1 DLRHD
6 FLTAKEALHRV
17 PNKGFGYNVLR
28 FIDSGKAD
36 GTGSPRDQEEGL
48 DRELTARIGF
58 NYLGD
63 MGVDKTDGVRLF
75 TDTDI
80 PVGEDISPL
89 NCYGP
94 DIAINCFVRGGSFRL
109 FMDYNKD
116 LYGEDE
122 ARRFADGILS
132 QIREITNYLSS
143 DIAPAVTAT
152 DLGETQWSEAEF
164 EAVMA
169 DFASRGETLE
179 RIYPLLPMQEGMLLN
194 AVSEPESYAYRLVDV
209 FEVDGNPTEEMLR
222 RALDRLGRKHEVL
235 RTAIIHEGVTVP
247 RQAIVDRKPGLRMI
261 DLSTDAK
268 AEEAGSKEADAGE
281 AGSKEADVME
291 AVMKIRE
298 EILRDGFDLQRK
310 PLFSVTCVKAPE
322 GRSYLLTAV
331 HHIIVDGWCT
341 GLYMDSLVRYLGE
354 ELRNSEM
361 TGDAAKA
368 SPDTGNNDAGRY
380 EAAVR
385 EILKKDMYA
394 GLAYWEELLD
404 GYETRAAVPSYG
416 IVPEAL
422 RSKEDEAYI
431 SISPEVTARFE
442 QICREAGATISNGV
456 ELAWG
461 MVLGTCSRQDD
472 VVFAKVV
479 SGRDNAGVK
488 TEDVVGL
495 FINSVPVRIRIDQNT
510 TARAALKA
518 LQAQTARSNAYDYC
532 PLSEIQKRSYPGSDL
547 LQTVLAFENYNS
559 GREETV
565 SEDILKPVCT
575 REERF
580 DELSLSAYLK
590 DGKLI
595 LQASYDTSLYR
606 EAEIRQVLALF
617 KTYVEQ
623 MSAGPDRRLYTFE
636 HVAAREREEV
646 LALSGG
652 KRLPFDQKQTW
663 LALFLGIAD
672 HTPSITAVV
681 DSRGSYTYGELDALS
696 NRIAAR
702 LIQMGVG
709 ENSFVAIKMDR
720 VKEFIAAV
728 IGVQKAGA
736 AYVPIDPAYPEDR
749 IAYMLEDSGASV
761 TLDEAAVAS
770 LMADDSAAKPLNR
783 ATPGHRAYMIYTSG
797 STGKPKGVIIH
808 HHALRAYVAWAARD
822 FGYQAGR
829 HYAHSVT
836 FSFDASVTD
845 IVCPLCVGAQV
856 HVLSDE
862 IRLNPSRLAD
872 YLREN
877 QIHGVK
883 FPTQLGML
891 MLNSYPDLF
900 PEFTVLGG
908 EKLLP
913 VAQTHVLMYNEYGP
927 TEFTIGSSVHLV
939 DQQKDVDIPIGRPV
953 PNTWSLI
960 CDAQGRLLPRGM
972 VGELC
977 LAGAQIAEGYLNR
990 PELTAEK
997 FTDCPY
1003 LPGEKMYHTGDLARY
1018 NEDNELLCLGRIDTQ
1033 VKLRGFRIELGEIET
1048 RASQYPGIQA
1058 VAVEV
1063 RRDQLVLYYT
1073 QAQGREITP
1082 EALRPFLA
1090 ETLADYMVPTAYM
1103 PLEAMPMTPNGK
1115 IDRKALP
1122 EPERRLKEIVAPESP
1137 TEEQVLDLAAQMLG
1151 EAGFGVTDD
1160 LVSLGMSSLLAM
1172 RFAATLQSRHD
1183 ARVRVSDIMKT
1194 PTVRGISALID
1205 KASHEQGMALRAF
1218 EKRERYPLSENQRGL
1233 YIEWEINRNTTQYNI
1248 PAVYRF
1254 YDANAHALVQAVKA
1268 AVEAHPCLKI
1278 RLVTE
1283 NEEVMQQRHDDERVE
1298 VTVVTPDH

>member
-1 DLRHD
+1 
-6 FLTAKEALHRV
+6 
-17 PNKGFGYNVLR
+17 
-28 FIDSGKAD
+28 
-36 GTGSPRDQEEGL
+36 
-48 DRELTARIGF
+48 
-58 NYLGD
+58 
-63 MGVDKTDGVRLF
+63 M
-75 TDTDI
+75 
-80 PVGEDISPL
+80 
-89 NCYGP
+89 
-94 DIAINCFVRGGSFRL
+94 
-109 FMDYNKD
+109 
-116 LYGEDE
+116 
-122 ARRFADGILS
+122 
-132 QIREITNYLSS
+132 
-143 DIAPAVTAT
+143 
-152 DLGETQWSEAEF
+152 
-164 EAVMA
+164 
-169 DFASRGETLE
+169 
-179 RIYPLLPMQEGMLLN
+179 
-194 AVSEPESYAYRLVDV
+194 
-209 FEVDGNPTEEMLR
+209 
-222 RALDRLGRKHEVL
+222 
-235 RTAIIHEGVTVP
+235 
-247 RQAIVDRKPGLRMI
+247 
-261 DLSTDAK
+261 
-268 AEEAGSKEADAGE
+268 
-281 AGSKEADVME
+281 
-291 AVMKIRE
+291 
-298 EILRDGFDLQRK
+298 
-310 PLFSVTCVKAPE
+310 
-322 GRSYLLTAV
+322 
-331 HHIIVDGWCT
+331 
-341 GLYMDSLVRYLGE
+341 
-354 ELRNSEM
+354 
-361 TGDAAKA
+361 
-368 SPDTGNNDAGRY
+368 
-380 EAAVR
+380 
-385 EILKKDMYA
+385 
-394 GLAYWEELLD
+394 AYWEELLG

-495 FINSVPVRIRIDQNT
+495 FINSIPVRIRIDQNT

-518 LQAQTARSNAYDYC
+518 LQEQTARSNAYDYC

-559 GREETV
+559 GREETIF
-565 SEDILKPVCT
+565 EDILKPVCI

-580 DELSLSAYLK
+580 DELSLSAYIK

-623 MSAGPDRRLYTFE
+623 MSAGPDRRLCTFE
-636 HVAAREREEV
+636 HVAAREREDV

-652 KRLPFDQKQTW
+652 ERLPYDQEQTW
-663 LALFLGIAD
+663 LDLFLDIANRM
-672 HTPSITAVV
+672 PSMTAVV

-702 LIQMGVG
+702 LIQSGVG

-770 LMADDSAAKPLNR
+770 LMADESAAEPLNR

-808 HHALRAYVAWAARD
+808 HHALRAYVAWAVRD

-953 PNTWSLI
+953 PNTWSLV

-1018 NEDNELLCLGRIDTQ
+1018 NEDDELLCLGRIDTQ

-1103 PLEAMPMTPNGK
+1103 PLEAMPMHR
-1115 IDRKALP
+1115 RKSKYLISRRRCWGRRALALP
-1122 EPERRLKEIVAPESP
+1122 MAWYRLGCPRFWPCALPRRCR
-1137 TEEQVLDLAAQMLG
+1137 
-1151 EAGFGVTDD
+1151 AG
-1160 LVSLGMSSLLAM
+1160 M
-1172 RFAATLQSRHD
+1172 
-1183 ARVRVSDIMKT
+1183 T
-1194 PTVRGISALID
+1194 PGSGCRTS
-1205 KASHEQGMALRAF
+1205 
-1218 EKRERYPLSENQRGL
+1218 
-1233 YIEWEINRNTTQYNI
+1233 
-1248 PAVYRF
+1248 
-1254 YDANAHALVQAVKA
+1254 
-1268 AVEAHPCLKI
+1268 
-1278 RLVTE
+1278 
-1283 NEEVMQQRHDDERVE
+1283 
-1298 VTVVTPDH
+1298 